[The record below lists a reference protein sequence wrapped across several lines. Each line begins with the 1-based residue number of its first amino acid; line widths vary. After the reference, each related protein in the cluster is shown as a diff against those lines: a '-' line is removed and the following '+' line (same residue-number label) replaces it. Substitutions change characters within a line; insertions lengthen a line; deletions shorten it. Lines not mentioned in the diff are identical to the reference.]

1 MIIRL
6 IGWGLVLL
14 VIFAI
19 VGFISNSKQFGTKL
33 LTTKLGFYVVVL
45 LFGLYLALFE

>member
-6 IGWGLVLL
+6 LGWGLVLL
-14 VIFAI
+14 VIVEI

-33 LTTKLGFYVVVL
+33 LTGKLGLYVVVL
-45 LFGLYLALFE
+45 LLGLYLALF

>member
-6 IGWGLVLL
+6 LGWGLVLL
-14 VIFAI
+14 VIVAI

-33 LTTKLGFYVVVL
+33 LTGKLGLYVVVL
-45 LFGLYLALFE
+45 LLGLYLALF